1 MGFGFRTDG
10 SPVRIPP
17 GKYWIGDDS
26 IPNSGPRHVV
36 AFEQPIWI
44 DRHPVRLTDIER
56 VVVSGRLKPG
66 GHWSDSKSI
75 DESFLAMVEKTRCS
89 FVGFQKRRRALSSL
103 PVIGLLWQ
111 EAVDICAAF
120 GARLP
125 TEAEWEVAMGSARS
139 APSPS
144 ELDALEGVTSDL
156 GCVGFPGLFQEW
168 TWSEWTDRYWTDD
181 AGREA
186 PGADAR
192 ICVRGRLPVGQVA
205 SIQCRIAAA
214 RDDMTEPR
222 VFRRVW
228 DRRPAFASS

>member
-1 MGFGFRTDG
+1 MRLGFRSDG

-26 IPNSGPRHVV
+26 IPNSGPRHIVV
-36 AFEQPIWI
+36 FEQPIWI

-56 VVVSGRLKPG
+56 VVVSGRLKPA
-66 GHWSDSKSI
+66 GHWSTSNSI
-75 DESFLAMVEKTRCS
+75 DEAFLAMVEKTTEA
-89 FVGFQKRRRALSSL
+89 FVGYQTRRRALSSL
-103 PVIGLLWQ
+103 PVVGLLWQ
-111 EAVDICAAF
+111 EAVDICGAF

-125 TEAEWEVAMGSARS
+125 SEAEWEVAMGSARS
-139 APSPS
+139 NPSPS
-144 ELDALEGVTSDL
+144 EMDFFEGVTSDL
-156 GCVGFPGLFQEW
+156 GCIGFPGLFQEW

-181 AGREA
+181 VGRKA
-186 PGADAR
+186 PNANAR
-192 ICVRGRLPVGQVA
+192 ISVRGSLPIGKVA

-214 RDDMTEPR
+214 PDDVTEPR